1 MIKKILLGVF
11 VSCLILSTSTLVN
24 ANDQA
29 SGSSRGYYIS
39 TEDVLFSLISP
50 KLDQIVKEQYGK
62 QMIFNPLKV
71 QEVNYVSKGT
81 AEKGEESNYSGWIE
95 IHMLVMVGDPSE
107 NPKIDGLVIKI
118 DAPNIGTTKPT
129 PPSNEIKDIE
139 VDLVKYYKQ
148 D

>member
-1 MIKKILLGVF
+1 MKKFLIAAF
-11 VSCLILSTSTLVN
+11 VSMLIFSTGGLAN
-24 ANDQA
+24 ANEQT
-29 SGSSRGYYIS
+29 SGKSQGYYLT
-39 TEDVLFSLISP
+39 TEDILFSLISP

-81 AEKGEESNYSGWIE
+81 PEKGKDNNYSGWIE
-95 IHMLVMVGDPSE
+95 VHMLVMVGEPSE

-129 PPSNEIKDIE
+129 RPSNEIKDIQ
-139 VDLVKYYKQ
+139 VDLVKYNKQ
-148 D
+148 N